1 MGLELNLKQAMN
13 SLRSTRLVT
22 LTLVWS
28 WIIGPAVAYLIT
40 KILPLSEPHAKPHAI
55 GLLIIGLAPA
65 APLLPLLIRKARGDM
80 DVAAAVMPLAVVGTV
95 VLMPLITPLL
105 IPGASVSSFALAKQ
119 LFLTVLLPL
128 AAGVAMNVYA
138 SQATVR
144 VFPYVKKLAG
154 LSTAALVVL
163 TVIFYGREFLDVLGS
178 FAIAAQVLWM
188 LAIGLVS
195 YVFGF
200 GMKQAQRSA
209 LSLGVCSRNGGVTLV
224 AFAAFPTQEIVL
236 LFLARFFASRAAK
249 AVEQGS

>member
-1 MGLELNLKQAMN
+1 
-13 SLRSTRLVT
+13 
-22 LTLVWS
+22 
-28 WIIGPAVAYLIT
+28 
-40 KILPLSEPHAKPHAI
+40 
-55 GLLIIGLAPA
+55 
-65 APLLPLLIRKARGDM
+65 M

-188 LAIGLVS
+188 LIWDETSTAKCAVAWGLFPQWRSHACRICSLS
-195 YVFGF
+195 YPGSECAGDATVGNP
-200 GMKQAQRSA
+200 GAADRLVISGA
-209 LSLGVCSRNGGVTLV
+209 LLRLPGHKGR
-224 AFAAFPTQEIVL
+224 
-236 LFLARFFASRAAK
+236 
-249 AVEQGS
+249 

>member
-1 MGLELNLKQAMN
+1 
-13 SLRSTRLVT
+13 
-22 LTLVWS
+22 
-28 WIIGPAVAYLIT
+28 
-40 KILPLSEPHAKPHAI
+40 
-55 GLLIIGLAPA
+55 
-65 APLLPLLIRKARGDM
+65 
-80 DVAAAVMPLAVVGTV
+80 
-95 VLMPLITPLL
+95 MPLITPLL

-188 LAIGLVS
+188 LSECAGDATVGNPGAADRLVIS
-195 YVFGF
+195 G
-200 GMKQAQRSA
+200 A
-209 LSLGVCSRNGGVTLV
+209 LLRLPGHKGR
-224 AFAAFPTQEIVL
+224 
-236 LFLARFFASRAAK
+236 
-249 AVEQGS
+249 